1 GRQHEAEP
9 ENAVPGRHP
18 RPHGRA
24 RHRLQRG
31 RGRGGRG
38 PAGGRRGPDRRGP
51 TLMPSPKI
59 TYVGAGSAEF
69 AARLI
74 TDVVATP
81 GLDSGTFAL
90 VDIDAERLELS
101 RRIAEK
107 VVAASG
113 KAWQVVAFTER
124 E

>member
-1 GRQHEAEP
+1 
-9 ENAVPGRHP
+9 
-18 RPHGRA
+18 
-24 RHRLQRG
+24 
-31 RGRGGRG
+31 
-38 PAGGRRGPDRRGP
+38 
-51 TLMPSPKI
+51 MPSPRI

-90 VDIDAERLELS
+90 VDIDAERLGLS
-101 RRIAEK
+101 RRIAER

-113 KAWQVVAFTER
+113 DDTAGLNPFILHLDRVKPK
-124 E
+124 